1 MAANVTCAL
10 VTADPEQTIQSASRG
25 DPAAIEALLERH
37 LPRLRAFVRLRVGP
51 ELRNRESASDI
62 VQSACREV
70 LVHMERFRYRGEDQF
85 RRWLFTTAL
94 RKLADKVEFHR
105 AAKRDMRRDRAAAD
119 WSAVAHSYADV
130 ATPSRRLMLE
140 EQAALLESAFDRLS
154 ADQREVLTLA
164 RIVGLPHAEI
174 AIAMERT
181 EGACR
186 ALLHRATAQLGMILA
201 NLNDER

>member
-1 MAANVTCAL
+1 MTTDSEHL
-10 VTADPEQTIQSASRG
+10 VQSASRG
-25 DPAAIEALLERH
+25 DPAAIDTLLVRH

-51 ELRNRESASDI
+51 ELRSRESASDI

-70 LVHMERFRYRGEDQF
+70 LMHQERFQYRGEDQF

-94 RKLADKVEFHR
+94 RKLADKVEYHR
-105 AAKRDMRRDRAAAD
+105 AAKRDVRRDHAQSD
-119 WSAVAHSYADV
+119 WGAVAQSYADL
-130 ATPSRRLMLE
+130 ASPSRQAMWQEQVERLE
-140 EQAALLESAFDRLS
+140 RAFDQL
-154 ADQREVLTLA
+154 ADDHREVLTLA

-174 AIAMERT
+174 ATAMGRS

-201 NLNDER
+201 EMDGDAAQ

>member
-1 MAANVTCAL
+1 VTS
-10 VTADPEQTIQSASRG
+10 DPEQIVQSASRG

-51 ELRNRESASDI
+51 ELRQRESASDI

-70 LVHMERFRYRGEDQF
+70 IQNLGQFRYRGDDQF

-94 RKLADKVEFHR
+94 RKLADKVEHHR
-105 AAKRDMRRDRAAAD
+105 AARRDLRRDLAPSD
-119 WSAVAHSYADV
+119 WSAVAQSYADV
-130 ATPSRRLMLE
+130 VTPSRQLMLR
-140 EQAALLESAFDRLS
+140 EQVERLEAAFDRLS
-154 ADQREVLTLA
+154 EDQREVLTLA

-174 AIAMERT
+174 AIAMERS
-181 EGACR
+181 EGASR

-201 NLNDER
+201 ELGDETGRR

>member
-1 MAANVTCAL
+1 MR
-10 VTADPEQTIQSASRG
+10 SASRG
-25 DPAAIEALLERH
+25 DPAAIDALLARH

-70 LVHMERFRYRGEDQF
+70 LAHLDRYRYQGEDQF
-85 RRWLFTTAL
+85 RRWLYTTAL
-94 RKLADKVEFHR
+94 RKLANKAEYHR
-105 AAKRDMRRDRAAAD
+105 AAKRDVRRDLAAPSD
-119 WSAVAHSYADV
+119 WSAVAQSYADV
-130 ATPSRRLMLE
+130 ATPSRRMMLQ
-140 EQAALLESAFDRLS
+140 EQVELLEAAFDRLPD
-154 ADQREVLTLA
+154 DQREVLTLS

-174 AIAMERT
+174 AVAMERS

-201 NLNDER
+201 DLEDGGATK